1 MQREAAVWQR
11 PCENGVFVMMEV
23 GCLGKEDGVVER
35 SRRRLS
41 MIRYFTSGN
50 VQAEMSIIMEALEFS
65 SVADLGWLRAHREC
79 PRSSMLRMSIATK
92 G

>member
-1 MQREAAVWQR
+1 MAKTLREW
-11 PCENGVFVMMEV
+11 GVCDDEV
-23 GCLGKEDGVVER
+23 GFLGKKDGVVER

-65 SVADLGWLRAHREC
+65 SVADLGWLRAAHREC
-79 PRSSMLRMSIATK
+79 PRSSMLRMSIAPK